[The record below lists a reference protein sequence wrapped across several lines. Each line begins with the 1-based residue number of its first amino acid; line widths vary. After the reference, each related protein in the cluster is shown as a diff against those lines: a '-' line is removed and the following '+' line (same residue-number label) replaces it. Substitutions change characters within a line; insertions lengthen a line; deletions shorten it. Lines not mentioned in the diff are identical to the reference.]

1 VSAKSATSPRMPVGP
16 YWYEN
21 LGEDD
26 FQKLC
31 QVIVTGKYDRVTCYP
46 VGQKDG
52 GRDVTRRSESGG
64 VVYQVKWSKDSVKNP
79 LTWLE
84 NAIAAESDSIKARVA
99 DGATHYVL
107 MTSISGTGAAA
118 TGSDGRGAGTI
129 DKLDTTLAGYA
140 KDFKLARMECWWR
153 DDIDA
158 LVPALPLSSLWR
170 FQKMLAGPEAMR
182 FLLDADHEESRRAR
196 LATLVRKAVQAQ
208 WWRDEK
214 VKFKQ
219 AELDK
224 DDLEDLFVDVKTNA
238 NPAHR
243 VGHPESN
250 EVGPESVGAARYLVS
265 SKSPF
270 TLVRGEPGQGKSTL
284 GQYLSQVYRSEFVPD
299 EPGNNIKRPRLSPT
313 SSRVPL
319 RIDLRDYGA
328 WLDGEDPFAET
339 QPPRR
344 TPTRQRRLGG
354 VERFLAAFLAAL
366 VESDSVDLDTVD
378 DLLNRFP
385 VFIVFDGLDEVAQ
398 RDTRQRVVNEIE
410 KFIGRWRGGS
420 IVPPKI
426 VVTSRPNVSGLAEPN
441 AELFEPLML
450 LKLDQDLRLAYLDKW
465 CAARGIVNHARR
477 ELVSSFDARTAEP
490 HIAQLAENPMQLTIL
505 LYLLHLHGYSVP
517 DKRTA
522 LYDEYMKTF
531 LNREAEKSVSVRE
544 NRDDLEEVTAYLGWY
559 LQGLAEQ
566 RGGNGRL
573 STTDL
578 KTEIFRYLTT
588 GQKDTALVDSL
599 FTDVTDR
606 VWALSSKAQGTFEF
620 DVQPVREF
628 FAAKYLSQYASA
640 DKGTV
645 LNALIRRPFWFNTS
659 RFFAGFA
666 HANEVGGLV
675 DGLTEEIVEERH
687 PKSARVAT
695 WTLLSDGVFSSKT
708 TAQRRAVELLCDD
721 LGTRLLRLKHQS
733 SEPLPTLPGD
743 RGSIMLWERLLAA
756 AAQAPSSAISRE
768 RVWLAS
774 RLDVEVDALT
784 QWWLDRARPE
794 LGGPEETAWLR
805 LGASLTLGRFLGPDD
820 IPRLALTDI
829 AAIRAATESAISP
842 SPGSAVEQSMV
853 RAVLSGQCSDL
864 AVAHTGLVPDLVNVL
879 APREFIHLAV
889 PEDRMVFKFKS
900 AHCQELMQVASR
912 QEAFRRLKEINPS
925 FGKVQT
931 AMNRVRRSPNTV
943 APWSDAAE
951 ALREV
956 YGPSWLSA
964 DIAIIGAAIN
974 PSTRRDLG
982 PMNPNRSAFGQH
994 IEYGR
999 LVNDV
1004 RVNRNHLQWWLD
1016 QRQDLAVPDRAVW
1029 AYALTAAA
1037 TAVVVEACLPSLAE
1051 DIEALDHD
1059 CATVLLNSSSRLG
1072 LARVSR
1078 RLPAGL
1084 ITAALKLSVPL
1095 GLLIA
1100 HHVDMDRAAADLTA
1114 SVTPDVARDLAR
1126 FGSAA
1131 WPALYIAGQGL
1142 HQHGSTDW
1150 LAVLEAH
1157 GPDAAGG
1164 VALGPLPEAVSSE
1177 ILQSAARFPMQWV
1190 EVTEASRSQSHVEPP
1205 LLETAD
1211 TWFAD

>member
-1 VSAKSATSPRMPVGP
+1 MPVGP

-52 GRDVTRRSESGG
+52 GRDITRRSGSGG

-79 LTWLE
+79 ITWLA
-84 NAIAAESDSIKARVA
+84 NAIAGESDNIKTLVA
-99 DGATHYVL
+99 AGATHYVL

-118 TGSDGRGAGTI
+118 ADSDGRGAGTI
-129 DKLDTTLAGYA
+129 NKLETALAGYA
-140 KDFKLARMECWWR
+140 KDFKLASIECWWR
-153 DDIDA
+153 DDIDP
-158 LVPALPLSSLWR
+158 LVSVLPKSSLWR

-182 FLLDADHEESRRAR
+182 FLLDSDHEESRQAR

-238 NPAHR
+238 NPTHR

-250 EVGPESVGAARYLVS
+250 EVGPGSVGAAQYLVS

-284 GQYLSQVYRSEFVPD
+284 GQYLSQIYRSEFVPD
-299 EPGNNIKRPRLSPT
+299 EPGNNIKRPTLSPT

-328 WLDGEDPFAET
+328 WLDGDDPFSET
-339 QPPRR
+339 QNTRKA
-344 TPTRQRRLGG
+344 PTRQRRLGG
-354 VERFLAAFLAAL
+354 VERFLASFLSAL
-366 VESDSVDLDTVD
+366 TESDGLDVDTVD

-385 VFIVFDGLDEVAQ
+385 VLIVFDGLDEVAQ
-398 RDTRQRVVNEIE
+398 LDTRQRVVNEIE
-410 KFIGRWRGGS
+410 KFISRWRGGS
-420 IVPPKI
+420 VVPPKI
-426 VVTSRPNVSGLAEPN
+426 VVTTRPNVSGLAEPN
-441 AELFEPLML
+441 AQLFEPITL

-465 CAARGIVNHARR
+465 CAARGIVSHSRR
-477 ELVSSFDARTAEP
+477 ELVNSFDARTAEP

-505 LYLLHLHGYSVP
+505 LYLLHLHGHSVP

-522 LYDEYMKTF
+522 LYDDYMKTF
-531 LNREAEKSVSVRE
+531 LNREAEKSVSVRD
-544 NRDDLEEVTAYLGWY
+544 NRDNLEEVTAYLGWQ
-559 LQGLAEQ
+559 LQGLAELH
-566 RGGNGRL
+566 GSNGRL

-588 GQKDTALVDSL
+588 VQKDTALVDSL

-640 DKGTV
+640 DKATV
-645 LNALIRRPFWFNTS
+645 LKALIRRPFWSNTS

-675 DGLTEEIVEERH
+675 DGLTEEIGEERH

-708 TAQRRAVELLCDD
+708 TAQRRAVDLLCDD
-721 LGTRLLRLKHQS
+721 LGTRLLRLKNQS
-733 SEPLPTLPGD
+733 SEPLPALPGD

-756 AAQAPSSAISRE
+756 AAHSPSSAISRE

-774 RLDVEVDALT
+774 RLDVEVTKLT
-784 QWWLDRARPE
+784 QWWLDHARPE

-805 LGASLTLGRFLGPDD
+805 LGASLTLGRFLGLDD
-820 IPRLALTDI
+820 IKRLALTDI
-829 AAIRAATESAISP
+829 SAMRAAIETAVSP
-842 SPGSAVEQSMV
+842 PSGSAVEQSMV
-853 RAVLSGQCSDL
+853 RAVLSGHCSDL
-864 AVAHTGLVPDLVNVL
+864 AVAQTGLVPDLVNAL

-889 PEDRMVFKFKS
+889 SEDRMVFEFAS
-900 AHCQELMQVASR
+900 AHCQKLFKATSR
-912 QEAFRRLKEINPS
+912 QEAFRRLKEINRS
-925 FGKVQT
+925 FGRVQS
-931 AMNRVRRSPNTV
+931 AMNTVRRSPNTV

-956 YGPSWLSA
+956 YGPSWLAA

-974 PSTRRDLG
+974 PSSRRDLG
-982 PMNPNRSAFGQH
+982 TMDPNRSAFGQH
-994 IEYGR
+994 IHYGR

-1004 RVNRNHLQWWLD
+1004 RVNRSRMQWWLD
-1016 QRQDLAVPDRAVW
+1016 QRQVLAVADRAVW
-1029 AYALTAAA
+1029 AYALVAAA
-1037 TAVVVEACLPSLAE
+1037 TPIVVEACLPSLAE
-1051 DIEALDHD
+1051 DIEALEHD
-1059 CATVLLNSSSRLG
+1059 RVEVLLNSSSRLG
-1072 LARVSR
+1072 LARISR
-1078 RLPAGL
+1078 RLPAEL
-1084 ITAALKLSVPL
+1084 IETALKLSLPL
-1095 GLLIA
+1095 GLAIS
-1100 HHVDMDRAAADLTA
+1100 HHVDMDRVAAELTV
-1114 SVTPDVARDLAR
+1114 SVSPDVARDLAK

-1131 WPALYIAGQGL
+1131 WPALYIAGKGL
-1142 HQHGSTDW
+1142 HQHGSADW

-1164 VALGPLPEAVSSE
+1164 VALGPLSEGVCAE
-1177 ILQSAARFPMQWV
+1177 ILQSPARFPVQWV
-1190 EVTEASRSQSHVEPP
+1190 EVAEASRSQSHVEPP
-1205 LLETAD
+1205 LLAKAG

>member
-1 VSAKSATSPRMPVGP
+1 MPAKPASSPRLPIGP

-21 LGEDD
+21 LGEGE

-31 QVIVTGKYDRVTCYP
+31 QVIVTGKYDKVTCYP
-46 VGQKDG
+46 LGQKDG
-52 GRDVTRRSESGG
+52 GRDITRRSGSGG
-64 VVYQVKWSKDSVKNP
+64 VIYQVKWSKDSVKNP
-79 LTWLE
+79 ITWLE
-84 NAIAAESDSIKARVA
+84 NAIAGESENIKARVEA
-99 DGATHYVL
+99 GATQYVL

-118 TGSDGRGAGTI
+118 TDSDGRGAGTI
-129 DKLDTTLAGYA
+129 DKLEAALAGYA
-140 KDFKLARMECWWR
+140 EDFKLASMECWWR

-158 LVPALPLSSLWR
+158 LVSALPKSSLWR

-182 FLLDADHEESRRAR
+182 FLLDADHEESRQAR

-238 NPAHR
+238 NPTHR

-250 EVGPESVGAARYLVS
+250 EVGPESVGAARYLLS

-284 GQYLSQVYRSEFVPD
+284 GQYLSQIYRSEFVPD
-299 EPGNNIKRPRLSPT
+299 EPGTTIKRPSLRPT
-313 SSRVPL
+313 SARVPL

-328 WLDGEDPFAET
+328 WLDGDDPFAEAQST
-339 QPPRR
+339 RGPS
-344 TPTRQRRLGG
+344 TRQRRMGG
-354 VERFLAAFLAAL
+354 VERFLAAFLSAL
-366 VESDSVDLDTVD
+366 TESDGVDLETVS
-378 DLLNRFP
+378 DLLDRFP

-410 KFIGRWRGGS
+410 KFISRWRGGS
-420 IVPPKI
+420 VVPPKI
-426 VVTSRPNVSGLAEPN
+426 IVTSRPNVSGLAEPN
-441 AELFEPLML
+441 AQLFEPITL

-465 CAARGIVNHARR
+465 CAARGIVSQSRR
-477 ELVSSFDARTAEP
+477 DLVHSFDARTAEP

-505 LYLLHLHGYSVP
+505 LYLLHLHGQSVP

-531 LNREAEKSVSVRE
+531 LNREAEKSASVRDNRE
-544 NRDDLEEVTAYLGWY
+544 NLEEVTAFLGWH

-566 RGGNGRL
+566 QGSNGRL

-578 KTEIFRYLTT
+578 KTEIFRYLTAA
-588 GQKDTALVDSL
+588 QKDTALVDSL

-628 FAAKYLSQYASA
+628 FAAKYLSRYASA
-640 DKGTV
+640 DKATV

-675 DGLTEEIVEERH
+675 DGLTEEISEERH

-708 TAQRRAVELLCDD
+708 TAQRRAVDLLCDD
-721 LGTRLLRLKHQS
+721 LGTRLLRLKNQS
-733 SEPLPTLPGD
+733 SEPLPALPGD

-774 RLDVEVDALT
+774 RLDVDAAALT
-784 QWWLDRARPE
+784 QWWLDHARPK
-794 LGGPEETAWLR
+794 LGSPDETAWLR
-805 LGASLTLGRFLGPDD
+805 LGASLTLGRILGPDD
-820 IPRLALTDI
+820 VQKLALNDVTS
-829 AAIRAATESAISP
+829 IRAAIETAISP
-842 SPGSAVEQSMV
+842 PANSAIEQSMV
-853 RAVLSGQCSDL
+853 RAVLSGHGSDL
-864 AVAHTGLVPDLVNVL
+864 AVEHTGLVPDLVNAL

-889 PEDRMVFKFKS
+889 PEDRMVFEFKT
-900 AHCQELMQVASR
+900 AHCQELMQATSR
-912 QEAFRRLKEINPS
+912 REAFRRLKAIDPS
-925 FGKVQT
+925 FDKVQT
-931 AMNRVRRSPNTV
+931 AMNKARRSPNTV

-951 ALREV
+951 ALRDV

-982 PMNPNRSAFGQH
+982 PMNPSRSAFGQN
-994 IEYGR
+994 IDYGR

-1004 RVNRNHLQWWLD
+1004 RVNRGQTQWWLD
-1016 QRQDLAVPDRAVW
+1016 QREILTLPDRAVW
-1029 AYALTAAA
+1029 AYALVAGA
-1037 TAVVVEACLPSLAE
+1037 TPAVVEACLPRLAE
-1051 DIEALDHD
+1051 DIEALEPD
-1059 CATVLLNSSSRLG
+1059 CAAVLLNSSSRLG

-1078 RLPAGL
+1078 RLPKEL
-1084 ITAALKLSVPL
+1084 ITTALELSLPSA
-1095 GLLIA
+1095 LLIA
-1100 HHVDMDRAAADLTA
+1100 HHVDMDRAAADLTTT
-1114 SVTPDVARDLAR
+1114 VTPKVAVELAQY
-1126 FGSAA
+1126 GPAA

-1142 HQHGSTDW
+1142 YQHRSADW
-1150 LAVLEAH
+1150 LAVLKAH

-1164 VALGPLPEAVSSE
+1164 VALGPLPQDISAE
-1177 ILQSAARFPMQWV
+1177 ILQSPATFPLQWV
-1190 EVTEASRSQSHVEPP
+1190 EVAEASRSQSHVEPP
-1205 LLETAD
+1205 LLTTAG